1 MSSALVSSA
10 FEEALALL
18 EQVAAGHRLTKDGVE
33 LSIVSI
39 KVSEILVPE
48 TGFRLRLRRP
58 LTLRA
63 RRELEYWLVD
73 GHRTR
78 IYGTHERLSAALLD
92 YMSQW
97 QQDLEY
103 LEANEASLAPGLLKD
118 LEKLRSCVVPTD
130 ADRA

>member
-18 EQVAAGHRLTKDGVE
+18 EQVAAGHRLTKDGME
-33 LSIVSI
+33 LSAVSVKVAEIV
-39 KVSEILVPE
+39 VPE

-63 RRELEYWLVD
+63 RRELDYWLVD
-73 GHRTR
+73 DNRTR

-92 YMSQW
+92 YTSKW

-103 LEANEASLAPGLLKD
+103 FKAKETSLAPGLLKD
-118 LEKLRSCVVPTD
+118 LEKLHRYIALTD
-130 ADRA
+130 AGC

>member
-1 MSSALVSSA
+1 MSLALVSSA

-33 LSIVSI
+33 LSAVSVKVAEIIV
-39 KVSEILVPE
+39 PG

-63 RRELEYWLVD
+63 RCELEYWLVD
-73 GHRTR
+73 DRRTA
-78 IYGTHERLSAALLD
+78 IFGTHERLSAALLD

-103 LEANEASLAPGLLKD
+103 LEANEASLGPGLLKD
-118 LEKLRSCVVPTD
+118 LEKLRRYIAPTD
-130 ADRA
+130 AGC